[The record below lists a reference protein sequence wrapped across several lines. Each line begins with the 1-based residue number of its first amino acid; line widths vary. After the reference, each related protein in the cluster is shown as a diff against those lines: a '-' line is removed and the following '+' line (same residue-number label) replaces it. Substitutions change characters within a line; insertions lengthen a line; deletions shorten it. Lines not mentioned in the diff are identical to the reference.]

1 MFQKDNIALR
11 SKIKAHFP
19 MLVPAVRLARK
30 VNERYVQ
37 GWPLMFKS
45 QREIFNTIYETN
57 LWGDAHS
64 RSGPGSNLIQTEQV
78 RHALP
83 RLIRNLHISTMLDIP
98 CGDFH
103 WMKELDL
110 QLEQYIGADIVEEIV
125 KQNVSRYGS
134 DKRQFVHLDIVK
146 DRLPKADLILCRDLF
161 GHFSFKD
168 IKNAVT
174 RIKASGS
181 TYLLTTTYVD
191 TTVNEHI
198 FTGLFRPINL
208 EKPPFNFPTPLE
220 IINEQCTE
228 DVSLYKDKS
237 LALWRIK
244 DL

>member
-1 MFQKDNIALR
+1 
-11 SKIKAHFP
+11 

-45 QREIFNTIYETN
+45 QREIFENIYQTN
-57 LWGDAHS
+57 LWGDASS
-64 RSGPGSNLIQTEQV
+64 RSGPGSNLVQTAQI
-78 RHALP
+78 RQDIP
-83 RLIRNLHISTMLDIP
+83 RLLKQYGVKTLLDLP

-110 QLEQYIGADIVEEIV
+110 PLEQYTGADIVEAIV
-125 KQNVSRYGS
+125 KDNQSKYGS
-134 DKRQFVHLDIVK
+134 DKRKFIHLDILN
-146 DRLPKADLILCRDLF
+146 DDLPQADLMLCRDLF

-168 IKNAVT
+168 IKTAVNS
-174 RIKASGS
+174 IKRSGS
-181 TYLLTTTYVD
+181 KYLLTTTYVD
-191 TTVNEHI
+191 TKVNEHI

-208 EKPPFNFPTPLE
+208 EKPPFNFPKPVDL
-220 IINEQCTE
+220 IIENCTE
-228 DVSLYKDKS
+228 DVHLLKDKS